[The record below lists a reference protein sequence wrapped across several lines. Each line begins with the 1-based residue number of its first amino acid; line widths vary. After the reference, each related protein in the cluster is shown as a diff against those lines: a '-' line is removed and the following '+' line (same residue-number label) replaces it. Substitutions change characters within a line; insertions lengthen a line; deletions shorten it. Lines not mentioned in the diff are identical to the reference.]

1 MYREDTARDVY
12 VYPELAPEYV
22 DEDVDCTPFNTV
34 TTVQH
39 VPITEVR
46 LVLRYKYY
54 LQII

>member
-12 VYPELAPEYV
+12 VYPEQAPEYV